1 MKITFIE
8 MEYYHFMAIQ
18 HIKNFIKMEW
28 VKERIQQAGTAIL
41 KLMNLGQV
49 KQRINQILR
58 RQ

>member
-28 VKERIQQAGTAIL
+28 VKERI
-41 KLMNLGQV
+41 
-49 KQRINQILR
+49 
-58 RQ
+58 